1 MTSPHSLELWAK
13 GICKKFSQ
21 CINFEWAHAN
31 KTAPYEIVCDVETQI
46 TLVCGYFQPDPT
58 SEIIMAASPFR
69 RHIDTSYTPFE
80 VFKELPRGFE
90 RVLECSRG
98 GVGFWG
104 DS

>member
-1 MTSPHSLELWAK
+1 
-13 GICKKFSQ
+13 
-21 CINFEWAHAN
+21 
-31 KTAPYEIVCDVETQI
+31 
-46 TLVCGYFQPDPT
+46 
-58 SEIIMAASPFR
+58 MAASPFR

-104 DS
+104 DSLVDSNGVFNRDFNGGFTGDFNGGFKVGSKGGQGRGKND